1 MKSVKTLA
9 SSLLLSVGASS
20 TLFIAPAVLAQ
31 SAPAQ
36 TQQGQ
41 EQDAARVTYP
51 ADFFEQYNP
60 STVSDMLNW
69 IPGIGLA
76 LNSRGG
82 GSDSGD
88 DRGLGNDENILIN
101 GERMAGKNNSG
112 RSQLN
117 RIPASDVDYIEILR
131 GSTGDLAVRSD
142 GQIINIVLKRALVNS
157 TTTAELGL
165 DLDHHGKFRQGLS
178 MSYTRQQD
186 QLNYL
191 ISMTA
196 NPRYQ
201 ILEGRERNYSALMA
215 PRGTIFREEESDIFD
230 IDVSSNISYDL
241 TEADRIT
248 FNAQRFKP
256 SAPVLIDRVVTDL
269 TKSPVAVSYEREDI
283 QDDDYNWEIGGNYEH
298 QYAGGSVFRIL
309 GIVTESNEAR
319 YRERFLRANA
329 GAAEIKD
336 LVLNTSSVAEERIVR
351 GSLNWKLND
360 SQNLEIGAEAAQN
373 ILDSNLALGLLSAT
387 GPATPTTGNL
397 PASGVDNANSRV
409 EENRYE
415 PFVQH
420 SWQITP
426 KISLESGLIAEFSE
440 IEQTGDASKSRKF
453 DFLKP
458 SLDLR
463 NDITDTLQLRA
474 RVEKQVSQLN
484 FEQFVASADSNDD
497 QQNTEAGNPELA
509 QEETW
514 HYELNLEYR
523 LPDDVGVINLRAY
536 YQDISNVID
545 RLDLRPTAL
554 RPVGATGNIGDAVK
568 KGLGI
573 DTSTRLGFLG
583 LPEAIVT
590 TALQLEDSSVR
601 DPILNVDRRLQ
612 FHGRGSARIGFR
624 HDLSAYGINYGI
636 DYRHSFNDGSRR
648 FDVNRLE
655 NTIFD
660 PTMTVFVEKTFFTNV
675 VVNLESMNFLD
686 NGSCRER
693 LRFDRRI
700 SDPMP
705 SLIENACTTTGRQYA
720 VKIRT
725 TF

>member
-1 MKSVKTLA
+1 M
-9 SSLLLSVGASS
+9 
-20 TLFIAPAVLAQ
+20 
-31 SAPAQ
+31 
-36 TQQGQ
+36 
-41 EQDAARVTYP
+41 
-51 ADFFEQYNP
+51 
-60 STVSDMLNW
+60 
-69 IPGIGLA
+69 
-76 LNSRGG
+76 
-82 GSDSGD
+82 
-88 DRGLGNDENILIN
+88 
-101 GERMAGKNNSG
+101 
-112 RSQLN
+112 
-117 RIPASDVDYIEILR
+117 
-131 GSTGDLAVRSD
+131 
-142 GQIINIVLKRALVNS
+142 
-157 TTTAELGL
+157 
-165 DLDHHGKFRQGLS
+165 
-178 MSYTRQQD
+178 
-186 QLNYL
+186 
-191 ISMTA
+191 
-196 NPRYQ
+196 
-201 ILEGRERNYSALMA
+201 
-215 PRGTIFREEESDIFD
+215 
-230 IDVSSNISYDL
+230 
-241 TEADRIT
+241 T
-248 FNAQRFKP
+248 FNVQRFKP

-269 TKSPVAVSYEREDI
+269 TKNPVAVTYEREDI

-309 GIVTESNEAR
+309 GIVTESNQSR

-329 GAAEIKD
+329 NALEVND
-336 LVLNTSSVAEERIVR
+336 LVLNTGSVAEERIVR
-351 GSLNWKLND
+351 GSLNWKIDD

-373 ILDSNLALGLLSAT
+373 ILDSNLALGLLSAK
-387 GPATPTTGNL
+387 GPATPRTGNL
-397 PASGVDNANSRV
+397 PASPVDNANSRV

-426 KISLESGLIAEFSE
+426 SISLESALVAEFSE

-463 NDITDTLQLRA
+463 NDLTDTLQLRA
-474 RVEKQVSQLN
+474 RVQKQVSQLN

-497 QQNTEAGNPELA
+497 QQNTEAGNPALA

-523 LPDDVGVINLRAY
+523 LPDDVGVVNLRAY

-545 RLDLRPTAL
+545 RLDLRPMAL

-568 KGLGI
+568 KGLGV

-583 LPEAIVT
+583 MPEAIVT

-601 DPILNVDRRLQ
+601 DPILGVDRRLQ
-612 FHGRGSARIGFR
+612 FHSRGSARVGFR
-624 HDLSAYGINYGI
+624 HDVTAYNFNYGI
-636 DYRHSFNDGSRR
+636 DYRYNFNGGSRR

-660 PTMTVFVEKTFFTNV
+660 PTMTVFVEKTFFTDV

-693 LRFDRRI
+693 RRFDRRI
-700 SDPMP
+700 SDPLP

-720 VKIRT
+720 IKFRT